1 MNDDTG
7 HRTNRT
13 FIHSFIH
20 AYMYIFNM
28 YMYIANA
35 RTLHTTSIGLQI
47 G

>member
-1 MNDDTG
+1 MMTQDIGLHVTG
-7 HRTNRT
+7 
-13 FIHSFIH
+13 HSFIH